1 MIIWFLG
8 KLLLYWNM
16 GSFTKIW
23 TQNILCISFSGFL
36 KIFLRLRGMFGKCS
50 CEFCFHKIWTQY
62 INFLAAFTSMFFFL
76 TLAGLDTLSAKMKQG
91 FIFRESQEPYDLLM
105 TYQKISIQKFNIV
118 KLYFE
123 RLILICFVSCN
134 NTP

>member
-1 MIIWFLG
+1 M
-8 KLLLYWNM
+8 
-16 GSFTKIW
+16 
-23 TQNILCISFSGFL
+23 
-36 KIFLRLRGMFGKCS
+36 
-50 CEFCFHKIWTQY
+50 
-62 INFLAAFTSMFFFL
+62 AAFTSMFFFL

>member
-1 MIIWFLG
+1 
-8 KLLLYWNM
+8 
-16 GSFTKIW
+16 
-23 TQNILCISFSGFL
+23 
-36 KIFLRLRGMFGKCS
+36 
-50 CEFCFHKIWTQY
+50 
-62 INFLAAFTSMFFFL
+62 MFFFL